1 MVRGLVAVV
10 AALPAGDAGAQ
21 AFDPA
26 TVRAEVAGPPT
37 EVLVLGTAHLS
48 GMPASFAPEH
58 LAPVLDR
65 LAAWKPDAI
74 SIEALSGPQ
83 CDELRRY
90 DAFMPG
96 TAKQYCWD
104 PAAAQEAV
112 GFDMAAATIEA
123 ARLLK
128 AWPAAPTPAQRR
140 RLAAVFLA
148 GGERASAL
156 VQWLRLP
163 ADERRAGDGL
173 SADMAALLAKGP
185 TQRNEDYLLA
195 AALAARLGLERVY
208 PTDDHTA
215 DLSVPDEPGY
225 GEALQRIWKGAAAKR
240 LAANKAEEAKLGTP
254 AGTLGYY
261 RYLNA
266 PDQPQVV
273 FDSDFGAALNDR
285 TPELYGRRYAA
296 WWEVRNLRMVAN
308 IRAIAVP
315 RPGMRVL
322 AVVGASHRGYFE
334 AYLRQM
340 HDVRVAD
347 IGAVLR

>member
-1 MVRGLVAVV
+1 MVRRTIAAM
-10 AALPAGDAGAQ
+10 AALLAGDAGAQ

-26 TVRAEVAGPPT
+26 AMRAKVAGPRT

-48 GMPASFAPEH
+48 GVPDAFRPEH

-65 LAAWKPDAI
+65 LAAWRPDAI

-83 CDELRRY
+83 CDDLRRY
-90 DAFMPG
+90 DALQPG
-96 TAKQYCWD
+96 TAEQYCWD
-104 PAAAQEAV
+104 PAAVQAAV
-112 GFDMAAATIEA
+112 GLGMVAATIEA

-128 AWPAAPTPAQRR
+128 AWPAAPTPVQRR

-156 VQWLRLP
+156 VQWFRLP
-163 ADERRAGDGL
+163 AAERRAGDGL
-173 SADMAALLAKGP
+173 SADMAALLAKAP
-185 TQRNEDYLLA
+185 TQRNENYLLA

-225 GEALQRIWKGAAAKR
+225 GKALERIWSGSAAKR
-240 LAANKAEEAKLGTP
+240 LAADKAAQAKLGTP
-254 AGTLGYY
+254 AGTLAYY
-261 RYLNA
+261 RYLNG
-266 PDQPQVV
+266 PDQPRVV
-273 FDSDFGAALNDR
+273 FDSDFGAALKDR
-285 TPELYGRRYAA
+285 APERYGRRYVA

-308 IRAIAVP
+308 IRAVAVP

-340 HDVRVAD
+340 HDVAVAD
-347 IGAVLR
+347 VAAVLR